1 LRRDM
6 IIMGRTEAWV
16 WRDVGWWWL
25 LLTSVYMGHACV
37 QASVAVVYKDWGYN
51 FIYGESRADEH

>member
-1 LRRDM
+1 
-6 IIMGRTEAWV
+6 
-16 WRDVGWWWL
+16 
-25 LLTSVYMGHACV
+25 MGHACV